1 MFLMYQKMMVK
12 QVKIIFGS
20 SFIMAITLLIY
31 MLMTVRMQIRMARNV
46 AISFIRM
53 HQMNLGVWLNWNSIM

>member
-1 MFLMYQKMMVK
+1 MMVK

-31 MLMTVRMQIRMARNV
+31 MLMTVRMQIQVVRNV
-46 AISFIRM
+46 ATFFILT
-53 HQMNLGVWLNWNSIM
+53 HQMNLDVWLN